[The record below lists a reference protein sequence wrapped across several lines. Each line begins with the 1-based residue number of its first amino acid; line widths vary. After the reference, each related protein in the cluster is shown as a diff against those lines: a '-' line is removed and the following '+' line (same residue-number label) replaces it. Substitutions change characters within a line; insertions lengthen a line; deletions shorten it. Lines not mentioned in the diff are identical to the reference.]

1 MLLFVVYCL
10 TPGSQL
16 VCAACKFIN
25 TFPAVAGT
33 SATGDALDL
42 AVLPGTI

>member
-1 MLLFVVYCL
+1 MLLFVTYWL
-10 TPGSQL
+10 TLGTQL
-16 VCAACKFIN
+16 VCASCMLIN

-42 AVLPGTI
+42 AVLLGTI